1 MVSATGEQLEGVRV
15 LDVGIWRPAPYA
27 AQLLAELGAE
37 VTKVEPPGG
46 DPMRAFPALYAGI
59 NGRKQIVEL
68 DLKSEAGQGE
78 VRPLLAAADVVVE
91 GFRPGVA
98 SRLGVGPDQARAA
111 NRRAIHC
118 SISGFGQD
126 GPLAGASGHDL
137 NYQAWSGVLAARAP
151 ETAVPGIPV
160 ADLAG
165 GAFAAMAI
173 CAALA
178 RRGLVGAD
186 DYEGERIDVGMA
198 DVLVTWAGPE
208 VGGDLADGEVPG
220 RNFPGYGTF
229 ACVDGS
235 VTLGVVTEDP
245 FWREL
250 CRMLDLGDIAGLDA
264 VARAADGRSLRARV
278 AAALAGR
285 RRDDVVA
292 SLLPTGVPV
301 APVLSRRDALALDHF
316 TSRGTVRD
324 GTIGHPVR
332 FGRGADGARPR
343 PTRPA

>member
-1 MVSATGEQLEGVRV
+1 MTTTGEQLEGVRV

-46 DPMRAFPALYAGI
+46 DPMRAFPALYAGL
-59 NGRKQIVEL
+59 NGRKQVLEL
-68 DLKSEAGQGE
+68 DLKTEAGQAE
-78 VRPLLAAADVVVE
+78 LQPLLAATDVVVE

-98 SRLGVGPDQARAA
+98 ARLGVGPEEARAA
-111 NRRAIHC
+111 NHRVIHC

-126 GPLAGASGHDL
+126 GPLAGATGHDL

-165 GAFAAMAI
+165 GAFATMAI

-178 RRGLVGAD
+178 RRGLVGSD
-186 DYEGERIDVGMA
+186 RYEGERIDVGMA

-229 ACVDGS
+229 ACTDGS
-235 VTLGVVTEDP
+235 VTLGIVTEDP
-245 FWREL
+245 FWRQL
-250 CRMLDLGDIAGLDA
+250 CTVLGLDDVAGLDA
-264 VARAADGRSLRARV
+264 MARAADGLSLRARV
-278 AAALAGR
+278 AEALADRGRDEVVAAL
-285 RRDDVVA
+285 
-292 SLLPTGVPV
+292 LPAGVPI
-301 APVLSRRDALALDHF
+301 APVLSRRDAVGLEHF
-316 TSRGTVRD
+316 ARRGTVRD
-324 GTIGHPVR
+324 GAIGHPVR
-332 FGRGADGARPR
+332 FG
-343 PTRPA
+343 